1 MLAPYDPAMRI
12 LVIEDEHKLG
22 DYLVKGLSESGFTV
36 DLART
41 GTEGRNLALDGDY
54 SLLVLDVMLPGIDGF
69 AVLDAVRKSKSMP
82 VLMLTAR
89 DAVADRVRGLQSGA
103 DDYLAKPFAFSEL
116 LARIQALLRRGKL
129 HEMSSYALGDLS
141 LDVISRKASR
151 NGQRLDLT
159 AKEFALL
166 TLLMRRQGNVLSRTQ
181 LAEQVW
187 DMNFDSDTNLV
198 EVAIRRL
205 RGKIDDPF
213 EEKLLHTVRG
223 MGYVLESRQGS
234 SP

>member
-1 MLAPYDPAMRI
+1 MRI

-22 DYLVKGLSESGFTV
+22 DYLVKGLTESGFVV

-41 GTEGRNLALDGDY
+41 GIEGRSLALDGDY
-54 SLLVLDVMLPGIDGF
+54 DLVVLDVMLPGIDGF
-69 AVLDAVRKSKSMP
+69 AVLEALRKTKSMP

-89 DAVADRVRGLQSGA
+89 DEVADRVRGLQSGA

-129 HEMSSYALGDLS
+129 QEEVSSYALKDLH
-141 LDVISRKASR
+141 LDVVARRASRK
-151 NGQRLDLT
+151 GQRIELT

-187 DMNFDSDTNLV
+187 DINFDSDTNIV

-205 RGKIDDPF
+205 RSKIDDPF

-234 SP
+234 VS

>member
-1 MLAPYDPAMRI
+1 MRI

-22 DYLVKGLSESGFTV
+22 DYLVKGLTESGFVV
-36 DLART
+36 DLARS
-41 GTEGRNLALDGDY
+41 GLEGRSLALDGDY
-54 SLLVLDVMLPGIDGF
+54 DLLVLDVMLPGIDGF
-69 AVLDAVRKSKSMP
+69 AVLEAVRKIKSVP

-89 DAVADRVRGLQSGA
+89 DEVADRVRGLQSGA

-129 HEMSSYALGDLS
+129 HEVSNYALKDLH
-141 LDVISRKASR
+141 LDVVARRASR

-166 TLLMRRQGNVLSRTQ
+166 TLLMRRRGNVLSRTQ

-187 DMNFDSDTNLV
+187 DINFDSDTNIV

-205 RGKIDDPF
+205 RSKIDDPF

-223 MGYVLESRQGS
+223 MGYVLESQQGGMS
-234 SP
+234 

>member
-1 MLAPYDPAMRI
+1 MRI
-12 LVIEDEHKLG
+12 LVIEDEKKLG
-22 DYLVKGLSESGFTV
+22 DYLVKGLTENGFMV
-36 DLART
+36 DIART
-41 GTEGRNLALDGDY
+41 GLDGRTLGLNGDY
-54 SLLVLDVMLPGIDGF
+54 DLVLLDVMLPGIDGF
-69 AVLDAVRKSKSMP
+69 AVLESLRKVKSMP

-89 DAVADRVRGLQSGA
+89 DEVTDRVRGLQSGA

-129 HEMSSYALGDLS
+129 HEVSSYVLRDLNI
-141 LDVISRKASR
+141 DVVARKASR
-151 NGQRLDLT
+151 SGKRLDLT

-166 TLLMRRQGNVLSRTQ
+166 SLLMRRQGNVLSRTQ

-205 RGKIDDPF
+205 RSKIDDPF
-213 EEKLLHTVRG
+213 DEKLLHTVRG
-223 MGYVLESRQGS
+223 MGYVLESRQADL
-234 SP
+234 P

>member
-1 MLAPYDPAMRI
+1 MMRI
-12 LVIEDEHKLG
+12 LVIEDEKKLG
-22 DYLVKGLSESGFTV
+22 NYLVKGLTENGFMVDIARSG
-36 DLART
+36 
-41 GTEGRNLALDGDY
+41 LDGRALGLNGDY
-54 SLLVLDVMLPGIDGF
+54 DLVLLDVMLPGIDGF
-69 AVLDAVRKSKSMP
+69 AVLESLRKVKSMP

-89 DAVADRVRGLQSGA
+89 DEVTDRVRGLQSGA

-129 HEMSSYALGDLS
+129 HEVSSYVLRDLN
-141 LDVISRKASR
+141 LDVVARKASR
-151 NGQRLDLT
+151 CGKRLELT

-166 TLLMRRQGNVLSRTQ
+166 SLLMRRQGNVLSRTQ

-205 RGKIDDPF
+205 RSKIDDPF
-213 EEKLLHTVRG
+213 DEKLLHTVRG
-223 MGYVLESRQGS
+223 MGYVLESRQADL
-234 SP
+234 P